1 MPKSK
6 PTQIIV
12 HRIEAGTWERE
23 QLLRPVADVAQT
35 ANQIR
40 SYGIAAIPVVL
51 AGGVYVAWKVGKSA
65 YGWLDTLKDDI
76 DGFRNSMAPVQ
87 QNIPA
92 IIDPEQT
99 PTMGFAESVILTFV
113 NLFGLGK

>member
-1 MPKSK
+1 MPKAK

-51 AGGVYVAWKVGKSA
+51 AGGVYVAWKIGKSA
-65 YGWLDTLKDDI
+65 YGWIDSLKDDI
-76 DGFRNSMAPVQ
+76 DGFRGTLAPME
-87 QNIPA
+87 NIENIA
-92 IIDPEQT
+92 DPNRT
-99 PTMGFAESVILTFV
+99 PTMGFGESIIQTVV
-113 NLFGLGK
+113 NIFGLGS

>member
-1 MPKSK
+1 MPKAK

-12 HRIEAGTWERE
+12 HRLEAGTWERE

-65 YGWLDTLKDDI
+65 YGWIDTLAEDWEGFTGTLKPMGNI
-76 DGFRNSMAPVQ
+76 ENIVDG
-87 QNIPA
+87 
-92 IIDPEQT
+92 DKT
-99 PTMGFAESVILTFV
+99 PTMGFAESIIQTFV
-113 NLFGLGK
+113 NILGLF